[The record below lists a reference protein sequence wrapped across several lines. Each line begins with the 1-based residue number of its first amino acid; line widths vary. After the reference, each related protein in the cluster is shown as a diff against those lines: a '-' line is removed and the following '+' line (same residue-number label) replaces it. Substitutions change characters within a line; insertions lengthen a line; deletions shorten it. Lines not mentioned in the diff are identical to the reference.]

1 MNESAIKRGRKRKN
15 SNEKYRLRD
24 GEKTREKRK
33 DLKII
38 IMSWPDR
45 FGFPIFKSADWEMRE
60 RQKETEA
67 G

>member
-1 MNESAIKRGRKRKN
+1 M
-15 SNEKYRLRD
+15 RD

-45 FGFPIFKSADWEMRE
+45 LGFPIFKSADWEMRE
-60 RQKETEA
+60 RQKEMEA
-67 G
+67 GWRQSE